1 LLDKSS
7 YFWEIF
13 PKSDNR
19 SQMQSSKHNILS
31 AAVGRILKPLIRILL
46 RSGMSYGT
54 FADIAKR
61 QYVEVALNEF
71 PIEGRKRSV
80 SRVSV
85 ITGLTRKEVSR
96 LLGLDQAKDAQTTE
110 RYNRAARVV
119 AGWRRDTG
127 FLDREGNPMDLS
139 LSGRA
144 NSFQELVRRYSGDV
158 PHRAILDQ
166 LVEDG
171 SVERLDDNRV
181 RLTHRAY
188 LPKADESMKLH
199 ILGVDTAFLID
210 TIEHN
215 LNVEHQSPRFQRKV
229 LYDNLPTDALPK
241 FRQLSSQAAQ
251 ELLEKLDKWL
261 SGHDRDVNPK
271 AGGTGRNTAG
281 IGIYYFE
288 VQHDREDEKP

>member
-1 LLDKSS
+1 
-7 YFWEIF
+7 
-13 PKSDNR
+13 
-19 SQMQSSKHNILS
+19 MQSSKHNILS

-96 LLGLDQAKDAQTTE
+96 LLGLDQVKDAQTTE

-229 LYDNLPTDALPK
+229 LYDNLPTEALPK
-241 FRQLSSQAAQ
+241 FRRLSSQAAQ
-251 ELLEKLDKWL
+251 GLLEKLDKWL